1 MQRLTTNWSMKK
13 VKRKIKNI
21 PWYKWKW
28 KYLPDAAKTILRGK
42 FMVTNVY
49 QEIREIPSKQVNFT
63 VKGTRKISP
72 KLVKGRK

>member
-1 MQRLTTNWSMKK
+1 MMIQNPM
-13 VKRKIKNI
+13 
-21 PWYKWKW
+21 
-28 KYLPDAAKTILRGK
+28 DAAKTILRGK